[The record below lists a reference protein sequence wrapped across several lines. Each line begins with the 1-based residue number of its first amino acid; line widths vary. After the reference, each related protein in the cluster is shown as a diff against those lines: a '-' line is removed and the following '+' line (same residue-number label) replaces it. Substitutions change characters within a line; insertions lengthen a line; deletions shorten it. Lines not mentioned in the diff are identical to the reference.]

1 MKRLSVFLA
10 AALLVAGGLYL
21 TWPSPDAPMGP
32 ALAETG
38 KPAGQDAPK
47 SVPSPKSAPTQLEDG
62 EIAPPGVAPVPLD
75 APGVPAHQDISKLPE
90 PVRATI
96 EAMAEVA
103 KSGEIAGMQRV
114 LEMNELPPI
123 VTRGKREGAISY
135 WRKISADGNGRDVLA
150 ALLET
155 LDAGYA
161 IKKDG
166 GQDMYVWPYF
176 AETKLEDL
184 SPAQQ
189 VDLFRLLTPEEV
201 KTMKASGGYLGWR
214 VGIGADGTWHYFLKG
229 K

>member
-1 MKRLSVFLA
+1 MKTLAVFLA
-10 AALLVAGGLYL
+10 AAFVVAGALYMV
-21 TWPSPDAPMGP
+21 WPDAPMRS
-32 ALAETG
+32 ALAEAD
-38 KPAGQDAPK
+38 KPTGQDAPK
-47 SVPSPKSAPTQLEDG
+47 SAPAPEAAAQSEDRQSAPAG
-62 EIAPPGVAPVPLD
+62 AAPAPLD
-75 APGVPAHQDISKLPE
+75 APGVPVYQDISKLPE

-103 KSGEIAGMQRV
+103 KAGEIDGMQRV

-123 VTRGKREGAISY
+123 VTRGEREGALSY
-135 WRKISADGNGRDVLA
+135 WRKISADGSGRDVLA

-176 AETKLEDL
+176 AETKLEAL

-189 VDLFRLLTPEEV
+189 VDLFRLMTPEEV
-201 KTMKASGGYLGWR
+201 KAMKASGGYLGWR